1 MRLFIALDIE
11 QSISDRIARF
21 VDEVRVLAPT
31 VRWVSAASL
40 HVTLKFIGERPDG
53 AVGEIEHA
61 IGSVF
66 AKAFELSFRGTGFF
80 PNETS
85 ARVFWGGIEA
95 AAALS
100 ELAGQI
106 ERALVP
112 LGIEAEGRAF
122 NPHLTLARAGSDSGS
137 PGQQRKD
144 KPNRTF
150 SALQEKLS
158 AIPAPDFGTMKAA
171 EFFLYRSQLS
181 SRGAQYSK
189 IASFALDN

>member
-11 QSISDRIARF
+11 QSIRDRIARF

-95 AAALS
+95 AAGLS

-106 ERALVP
+106 QRVP
-112 LGIEAEGRAF
+112 MPLRIKWENQAF
-122 NPHLTLARAGSDSGS
+122 NPHLPRTRPVACSG
-137 PGQQRKD
+137 R
-144 KPNRTF
+144 
-150 SALQEKLS
+150 
-158 AIPAPDFGTMKAA
+158 
-171 EFFLYRSQLS
+171 
-181 SRGAQYSK
+181 RGR
-189 IASFALDN
+189 